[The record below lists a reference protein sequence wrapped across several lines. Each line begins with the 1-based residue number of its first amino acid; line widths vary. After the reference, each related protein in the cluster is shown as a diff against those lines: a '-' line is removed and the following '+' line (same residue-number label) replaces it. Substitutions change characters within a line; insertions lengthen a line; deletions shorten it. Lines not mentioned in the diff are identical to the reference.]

1 MADVVE
7 IHWIETPISKL
18 IVSIC
23 LVLHIGKFSR
33 WIIIINFKIVIS
45 ILCFRHP
52 QHVFGNWSVKLNVLT
67 VMDEKKKK
75 KYTNFPILPVIVFI
89 SISRSFCIG

>member
-33 WIIIINFKIVIS
+33 WIVIINFKIVIL

-67 VMDEKKKK
+67 
-75 KYTNFPILPVIVFI
+75 
-89 SISRSFCIG
+89 

>member
-33 WIIIINFKIVIS
+33 WIIIINFQIVIS

-67 VMDEKKKK
+67 VTDENKKKS
-75 KYTNFPILPVIVFI
+75 TFPILPVIVLI
-89 SISRSFCIG
+89 L